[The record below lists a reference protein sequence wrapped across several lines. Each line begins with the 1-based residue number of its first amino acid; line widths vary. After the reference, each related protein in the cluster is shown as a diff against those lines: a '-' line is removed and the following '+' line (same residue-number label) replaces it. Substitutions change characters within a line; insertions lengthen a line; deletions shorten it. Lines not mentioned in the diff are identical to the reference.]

1 MREQEGQAV
10 LKLTEETLFS
20 QYYEDMMGEPLAEEQ
35 QAIVH
40 SCLQEIYR
48 EERDEK

>member
-1 MREQEGQAV
+1 M

-20 QYYEDMMGEPLAEEQ
+20 QYYEDMTGEKLGEEQ

-40 SCLQEIYR
+40 GCLQEIYR
-48 EERDEK
+48 EERDAK